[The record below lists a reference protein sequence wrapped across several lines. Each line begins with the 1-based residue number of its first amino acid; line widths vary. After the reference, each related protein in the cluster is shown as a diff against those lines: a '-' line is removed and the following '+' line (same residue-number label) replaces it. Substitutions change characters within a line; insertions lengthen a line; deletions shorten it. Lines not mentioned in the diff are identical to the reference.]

1 MAARSSGWSDSQKKE
16 ILKIAENAIQSINE
30 LTNIVGRSSVLSG
43 SSSSADSLH
52 STNAVQELHCRF
64 PTVDST
70 RYRNTIRGVAGY
82 NRSTS
87 APSTRAAPVKH

>member
-1 MAARSSGWSDSQKKE
+1 MAARSSGWSDSQKEE

-52 STNAVQELHCRF
+52 STNELHRRF
-64 PTVDST
+64 PTCASMVSPG
-70 RYRNTIRGVAGY
+70 GVVVI
-82 NRSTS
+82 TS
-87 APSTRAAPVKH
+87 D